1 MSCFNP
7 LDFLTFF
14 CVSSNGSQDT
24 FEENHEKKAIIPVGR
39 KRLTRSRFSYSF
51 SPHGIILCYYLFIS
65 LDATLSIVIYLNA
78 SASDM
83 KSFTVEEEEKE
94 RKDGTEE
101 CSPRGV
107 LEDCSV
113 STESKTSSCTSNRY
127 ESETT
132 SPRASTSGSEGQPNA
147 TTAPCPWR
155 DFFRVFRKGPAPSF
169 HTLPPL
175 KEGVPKQSKRR
186 SRSRKFREAIVPT
199 LNSPLDGEFCHFK
212 SSWKNFLLSELQ
224 AATDTFSKGL
234 CFFQNLD
241 LRFFFSSLSWVTIL
255 KLY

>member
-51 SPHGIILCYYLFIS
+51 SPHGIIPSYYLFIS

-83 KSFTVEEEEKE
+83 KSFTVEEEQKE

-101 CSPRGV
+101 CSPGGV

-113 STESKTSSCTSNRY
+113 STESKTSSCISNRY
-127 ESETT
+127 ESETI
-132 SPRASTSGSEGQPNA
+132 SQGQHFSLRRATECHYSS
-147 TTAPCPWR
+147 CPWR

-175 KEGVPKQSKRR
+175 KEGVPKLSQRR
-186 SRSRKFREAIVPT
+186 SRSRKFREAIIPT

-212 SSWKNFLLSELQ
+212 SSWKNFNFRSQNSRLQLILLAKVYAS
-224 AATDTFSKGL
+224 F
-234 CFFQNLD
+234 
-241 LRFFFSSLSWVTIL
+241 RI
-255 KLY
+255 

>member
-1 MSCFNP
+1 MKFVSCMGDSWPLIYNCWCLALILVIMSCFNP

-51 SPHGIILCYYLFIS
+51 SPHGIIPSYYLFIS

-83 KSFTVEEEEKE
+83 KSFTVEEEQKE

-101 CSPRGV
+101 CSPGGV

-113 STESKTSSCTSNRY
+113 STESKTSSCISNRY
-127 ESETT
+127 ESETI
-132 SPRASTSGSEGQPNA
+132 SQGQHFSLRRATECHPNA
-147 TTAPCPWR
+147 TTAPALGVISFVYLER
-155 DFFRVFRKGPAPSF
+155 DLHRAFIPS
-169 HTLPPL
+169 LP
-175 KEGVPKQSKRR
+175 
-186 SRSRKFREAIVPT
+186 
-199 LNSPLDGEFCHFK
+199 
-212 SSWKNFLLSELQ
+212 
-224 AATDTFSKGL
+224 
-234 CFFQNLD
+234 
-241 LRFFFSSLSWVTIL
+241 
-255 KLY
+255 